1 MLWYYTEGLPYSLS
15 GIGKLIYK
23 DANSNTKAS
32 LAHKE
37 QRFIVSRRM
46 RSAILRVMNL
56 HLVSPAVTVRHLVD
70 VALTDGKAVVILICR
85 NESARNV
92 LNACR
97 ENDQ

>member
-37 QRFIVSRRM
+37 QRFFVSRRM
-46 RSAILRVMNL
+46 RSATLRVMNL
-56 HLVSPAVTVRHLVD
+56 HLVIKGADSIRLGHRSLIPSVNGLIPRKLRLVYAL
-70 VALTDGKAVVILICR
+70 VA
-85 NESARNV
+85 
-92 LNACR
+92 
-97 ENDQ
+97 QW